1 MKKMPEDR
9 NPIEKPSAMK
19 YLLLILIMIVIGLI
33 AIMVIMNSPRKESG
47 KESAPAAAA
56 ETQQNVLSGDA
67 QKEAA
72 AETEAEQAQAPET
85 QTETIL
91 QTEPETEPETEDPAL
106 AFENHSYEYVIS
118 DCTWSEAQ
126 NRAREKGGYLVN
138 INSPEEFARISKEIS
153 SQGYNK
159 IQFRLGGRRDLDGR
173 QYYWVDADDRF
184 VGEPLNESSSWCY
197 DEWLDGEPNYEYDN
211 VKEYT
216 IDMYKKDESYWVL
229 NDVPNDI
236 VSIVPY
242 YSGKLGYII
251 EYDHK

>member
-91 QTEPETEPETEDPAL
+91 QTEPETEDPAL

-138 INSPEEFARISKEIS
+138 INSSEEFARISKEIS